1 MCFVLYPACAN
12 LHTEWPKTRDGQ
24 NHTYIRIYVV
34 CMVFLAGKSPY
45 IRSIYGADIRFW
57 PTLPKTHPLLDALEI
72 LRSSLL
78 CLNFAVSLA
87 AHLPYLCEHAH
98 KKKGQVSSPPA
109 PPSCTHTHT
118 HTHTH
123 HHHHHHQT
131 SVHLSDDPVLMHAKQ
146 MDKKEHLLS

>member
-1 MCFVLYPACAN
+1 
-12 LHTEWPKTRDGQ
+12 
-24 NHTYIRIYVV
+24 
-34 CMVFLAGKSPY
+34 MVFLAGKSPY

-123 HHHHHHQT
+123 T
-131 SVHLSDDPVLMHAKQ
+131 TTTTTTKPVSTYPTTLYSCMQNKWT
-146 MDKKEHLLS
+146 KKNIFLVSSKRTGQACL